1 MVFLTPEEDSYVRF
15 LELRKVPMKEEGGE
29 DNEEWGDDG
38 NDSNDPGDDMFAQ
51 KALDVLRKL
60 SETDRMAMEYG
71 TRAFVSYIRA
81 YKEHVCKYIFQFS
94 ELEMGWLASS
104 LGALRLP
111 KMKEIKKAA
120 RLLKQGKLDGFVES
134 SVDIDAIPFKDP
146 KREKQRIEGQEKKKQ
161 AAEAAAEATDGGN
174 NDDIKNTIDS
184 KKDKKGMRNPKQLK
198 EKGSNQ
204 QTVRLT
210 ATKRRTLE
218 SRQELA
224 DLEDDYALWKKLKK
238 GKITQAEYDAAMELD
253 DDDDGLVEAAL
264 QKKAKRAKRKSGK
277 KIAK

>member
-60 SETDRMAMEYG
+60 SETDRLAMEYG

-146 KREKQRIEGQEKKKQ
+146 KREKQRTEGQEKKKQ
-161 AAEAAAEATDGGN
+161 AAKAAAEATDGDD

>member
-15 LELRKVPMKEEGGE
+15 LELRRVPMKEEGEDLDGDGE
-29 DNEEWGDDG
+29 H
-38 NDSNDPGDDMFAQ
+38 AR
-51 KALDVLRKL
+51 KALDVLRRL
-60 SETDRMAMEYG
+60 SETDRIAMESG
-71 TRAFVSYIRA
+71 TRAFVSYLRA

-120 RLLKQGKLDGFVES
+120 RLLRQGKLEGFIES
-134 SVDIDAIPFKDP
+134 SVDIDSIPFKDP
-146 KREKQRIEGQEKKKQ
+146 KREKQRLEGQERNRQ
-161 AAEAAAEATDGGN
+161 ERAGQTAAAKGGQRGDEGAERGGRN
-174 NDDIKNTIDS
+174 GGLI
-184 KKDKKGMRNPKQLK
+184 KKDEKDARLPKQSNDK
-198 EKGSNQ
+198 NRNNQ

-210 ATKRRTLE
+210 ASKRRTLE

-238 GKITQAEYDAAMELD
+238 GKITQADYDAAMELD
-253 DDDDGLVEAAL
+253 DNDDGLVEAAL
-264 QKKAKRAKRKSGK
+264 QRKKKGRQRKKA
-277 KIAK
+277 

>member
-38 NDSNDPGDDMFAQ
+38 NHSNDRGDDMFAQ

-161 AAEAAAEATDGGN
+161 AAKAAAEATDGDD

>member
-15 LELRKVPMKEEGGE
+15 LELRRVPMKEEGEDTEGDGE
-29 DNEEWGDDG
+29 D
-38 NDSNDPGDDMFAQ
+38 AR

-60 SETDRMAMEYG
+60 SETDRVAMEYG
-71 TRAFVSYIRA
+71 TRAFVSYLRA

-104 LGALRLP
+104 FGALRLP

-120 RLLKQGKLDGFVES
+120 RLLREGKLEGFVES
-134 SVDIDAIPFKDP
+134 SVEIDSIPFKDS
-146 KREKQRIEGQEKKKQ
+146 KREKQRLEGQEKKKQ
-161 AAEAAAEATDGGN
+161 ERVEQTAAARGGQHFDESHGRGDRNGKDIQKDG
-174 NDDIKNTIDS
+174 
-184 KKDKKGMRNPKQLK
+184 KDARNPKQ
-198 EKGSNQ
+198 SNDKNRSSQ
-204 QTVRLT
+204 QIVRLT
-210 ATKRRTLE
+210 ASKRRTLE

-253 DDDDGLVEAAL
+253 DNDDGLVEAAL
-264 QKKAKRAKRKSGK
+264 QKKKKRGRRGK
-277 KIAK
+277 QVAPQVLNV

>member
-15 LELRKVPMKEEGGE
+15 LELRRVPMKEEDGDTDGYGE
-29 DNEEWGDDG
+29 D
-38 NDSNDPGDDMFAQ
+38 AR
-51 KALDVLRKL
+51 KALAVLRKL
-60 SETDRMAMEYG
+60 SETDRVAMEYG
-71 TRAFVSYIRA
+71 TRAFVSYLRA

-120 RLLKQGKLDGFVES
+120 RLLRQGKLEGFIES

-146 KREKQRIEGQEKKKQ
+146 KREKQRLEGNERKRQEQ
-161 AAEAAAEATDGGN
+161 ASQTAAAKGGQRGDEGGERGGGFIN
-174 NDDIKNTIDS
+174 KDEEDAKLSKQSSDKN
-184 KKDKKGMRNPKQLK
+184 RNK
-198 EKGSNQ
+198 Q

-210 ATKRRTLE
+210 ASKRRTLE

-253 DDDDGLVEAAL
+253 DNDDGLVEAAL
-264 QKKAKRAKRKSGK
+264 QRKKAKKGGRKERKKASG
-277 KIAK
+277 

>member
-15 LELRKVPMKEEGGE
+15 LELRRVPMKEEDGDTDGYGE
-29 DNEEWGDDG
+29 D
-38 NDSNDPGDDMFAQ
+38 AR
-51 KALDVLRKL
+51 KALAVLRKL
-60 SETDRMAMEYG
+60 SETDRVAMEYG
-71 TRAFVSYIRA
+71 TRAFVSYLRA

-120 RLLKQGKLDGFVES
+120 RLLRQGKLEGFIES

-146 KREKQRIEGQEKKKQ
+146 KREKQRLEGNERKRQEQ
-161 AAEAAAEATDGGN
+161 ASQTAAAKGGQRGDEGGERGGGFIN
-174 NDDIKNTIDS
+174 MDEEDAKLSKQSSDKN
-184 KKDKKGMRNPKQLK
+184 RNK
-198 EKGSNQ
+198 Q

-210 ATKRRTLE
+210 ASKRRTLE

-253 DDDDGLVEAAL
+253 DNDDGLVEAAL
-264 QKKAKRAKRKSGK
+264 QRKKAKKGGRKERKKASG
-277 KIAK
+277 

>member
-15 LELRKVPMKEEGGE
+15 LELRRVPMKEEGEDAQGDGE
-29 DNEEWGDDG
+29 A
-38 NDSNDPGDDMFAQ
+38 AQ
-51 KALDVLRKL
+51 KALDVLRNL
-60 SETDRMAMEYG
+60 SETDRVAMEYG
-71 TRAFVSYIRA
+71 TRAFVSYLRA

-120 RLLKQGKLDGFVES
+120 RLLKQGKLEGFVES

-146 KREKQRIEGQEKKKQ
+146 KREKQRLVGQEKKKQ
-161 AAEAAAEATDGGN
+161 ERAEQVAAARGGRNGDNGDVRDVRKGHKDDKDN
-174 NDDIKNTIDS
+174 NDA
-184 KKDKKGMRNPKQLK
+184 RNPKH
-198 EKGSNQ
+198 SNDKNQ
-204 QTVRLT
+204 NNQSTVRLT
-210 ATKRRTLE
+210 ASKRRTLE

-264 QKKAKRAKRKSGK
+264 QKKKRGRRRGMEGK
-277 KIAK
+277 KKASS